1 MKKINYAAMFTL
13 RKDGRYQGY
22 WRDEKGKRHALCDR
36 DAERLYN
43 RIKEKEEPHPTLFS
57 EVASAWESAHRERV
71 TERTWKNYAPH
82 LSDMVDRYGG
92 MGIEEITAQLVSEDL
107 RSAKAIGYSAT
118 IVKTRKAIF
127 TQALDHAVAEGI
139 LPYNPALSVRLPRG
153 LPKGKRRAPT
163 DDEIKTILSS
173 VDAPFGFFPF
183 LLLCTGMRKS
193 EALALLKK
201 DVDLKAGVISVTKA
215 LTYID
220 STNPTVKEPK
230 SEMGART
237 IPIVDILKEPLKRQ
251 MQHKEP
257 ELFPAVPSKR
267 YPREGY
273 MSEPSYET
281 AWNNYC
287 KAVGFLDEEGNPSVT
302 AHILRHGTA
311 TLLFES
317 GVDVYTA
324 QRLLG
329 HAQISTTMGIYT
341 ELREKQKQKSVS
353 AFNDGMASLMANK
366 K

>member
-1 MKKINYAAMFTL
+1 MKKINYASMFTL

-57 EVASAWESAHRERV
+57 DIASAWESAHRERV

-107 RSAKAIGYSAT
+107 RSAKARGYSAT

-163 DDEIKTILSS
+163 DEEIKTILSS

-201 DVDLKAGVISVTKA
+201 DIDLKAGVISVTKT

-267 YPREGY
+267 YPRDGY

-353 AFNDGMASLMANK
+353 AFNDGMANMMANK